1 MSANDY
7 ATIGRIRRFVK
18 QFSKLSDEA
27 LQQRGLALKYDAMT
41 GAKIDRLI
49 PESFAL
55 VSESARRSTG
65 MIPYDVQLLGGIQ
78 IARGHV
84 AEMKSGEGKTLTAT
98 LPAYLHALYAKGAHV
113 VTVND
118 YLAQRDY
125 DLMSG
130 VFRRLGLSTGV
141 IVASDE
147 PDQRRVAYQKDVTY
161 GTAKEFGFDFLR
173 DRMKIAGQTSRL
185 AASTDRVQRELNF
198 VLVDE
203 ADSVLIDEARTPLIV
218 GIVNQEEEAIAADC
232 FNWASRYSDSF
243 ERDVDYTYEFEK
255 RKVEL
260 THAGIDKLRR
270 LPQTQNTTKVSI
282 KRLYN
287 YMENAIKV
295 RIEFHL
301 DQHYAVVEDKIMIID
316 EFTGRPAEGR
326 QWQGGIHQS
335 VEAKEG
341 LEITPATGQGATV
354 TLQSFFRLY
363 RFFGGMSGTVWSSRR
378 EFKKVYRKKVVRI
391 PTNKPIQRSQ
401 LPTRVYANE
410 ARKFDAVVDDVVQQ
424 LETGR
429 AVLVGTR
436 NVDQS
441 ERLSNLLREK
451 DIHHQVLNAHRL
463 DFEAEIVKKSG
474 GKGCVTVA
482 TNMAGRGTDFMLDP
496 AVRSAGGLHVILT
509 EVHESQRIDWQL
521 IGRGSRQGEPGSYR
535 IFVSMEDE
543 ILKKGLGPEKAD
555 RLKKRFAKY
564 KGALARNTFS
574 YFTTAQRKVER
585 KHLVD
590 RMILL
595 KQDQERH
602 EQHFEMGQDPY
613 CDGVRS

>member
-1 MSANDY
+1 MPAHDY

-18 QFSKLSDEA
+18 QFSKLPDED
-27 LQQRGLALKYDAMT
+27 LQRRGLALKYEAMT

-65 MIPYDVQLLGGIQ
+65 MMPYDVQLLGAIQ
-78 IARGHV
+78 IARGHI
-84 AEMKSGEGKTLTAT
+84 AEMKTGEGKTLTAT
-98 LPAYLHALYAKGAHV
+98 LPAYLHALYGEGAHV

-118 YLAQRDY
+118 YLAKRDY
-125 DLMSG
+125 GLMSG

-147 PDQRRVAYQKDVTY
+147 PKQRRTAYQKDVTY

-173 DRMKIAGQTSRL
+173 DRLKIAGQPSRL
-185 AASTDRVQRELNF
+185 AASTDRVQRSLNF

-232 FNWASRYSDSF
+232 FRWASRHSDLF
-243 ERDVDYTYEFEK
+243 QRAVDYTYDFEK

-260 THAGIDKLRR
+260 NHSGIDKLRR
-270 LPQTQNTTKVSI
+270 LPQTEHTTKISI
-282 KRLYN
+282 KRLYQ

-295 RIEFHL
+295 RIEFHR
-301 DQHYAVVEDKIMIID
+301 DQHYAIVDNKIMIID

-341 LEITPATGQGATV
+341 INITPATGQGGTV

-378 EFKKVYRKKVVRI
+378 EFKKVYRKKVLRI
-391 PTNKPIQRSQ
+391 PTNKPVNRNQF
-401 LPTRVYANE
+401 PTRVYANE
-410 ARKFDAVVDDVVQQ
+410 AIKFSAVVTDVQEQ
-424 LETGR
+424 IETGR

-441 ERLSNLLREK
+441 ERLSGLLREK
-451 DIHHQVLNAHRL
+451 AFSIRCSTL
-463 DFEAEIVKKSG
+463 
-474 GKGCVTVA
+474 
-482 TNMAGRGTDFMLDP
+482 
-496 AVRSAGGLHVILT
+496 
-509 EVHESQRIDWQL
+509 IDW
-521 IGRGSRQGEPGSYR
+521 ISKPKS
-535 IFVSMEDE
+535 
-543 ILKKGLGPEKAD
+543 
-555 RLKKRFAKY
+555 
-564 KGALARNTFS
+564 
-574 YFTTAQRKVER
+574 
-585 KHLVD
+585 
-590 RMILL
+590 
-595 KQDQERH
+595 
-602 EQHFEMGQDPY
+602 
-613 CDGVRS
+613 